1 MAHVIETIS
10 HDFAALPAFARIA
23 GTLQLWQRRAA
34 ERADLA
40 SFTSRDLQDIGL
52 TCADRSYLLD
62 LPIWRG

>member
-1 MAHVIETIS
+1 MAYLTENMS
-10 HDFAALPAFARIA
+10 HDFATLPAFARIA
-23 GTLQLWQRRAA
+23 ETLQLWQRRAG

-40 SFTSRDLQDIGL
+40 RFTSRDLQDIGL